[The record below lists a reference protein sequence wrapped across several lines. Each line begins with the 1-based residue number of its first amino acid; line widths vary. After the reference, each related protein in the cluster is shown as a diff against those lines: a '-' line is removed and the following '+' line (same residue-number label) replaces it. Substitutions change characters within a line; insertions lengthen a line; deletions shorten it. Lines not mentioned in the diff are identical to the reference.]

1 MSDTIMYYTGL
12 LTWLIILL
20 VICYCIYVYLM
31 KPLHKHLI
39 KQPWYYW
46 IVDTI
51 MFPIN
56 YSIVGGLNKEQSKIM
71 VEHFRFREI
80 WTHRILKRKL
90 EKIANE

>member
-46 IVDTI
+46 IVDSI
-51 MFPIN
+51 KFPIN
-56 YSIVGGLNKEQSKIM
+56 LYKARNLPIESAKLMI
-71 VEHFRFREI
+71 EHFRFREI